1 MNKRLLAGMT
11 IVLVLSIVLVS
22 GASLAF
28 ASEKIS
34 SAEKVLKE
42 AVGLK
47 LQELGSNSGLD
58 SITRKNLVDDIY
70 EYTIILKVGAGQF
83 DKIGLHRV
91 VKEKKPW
98 TPIKTDEA
106 VMMVHGD
113 ANNFTSEFLSPS
125 DNVPPDQSIGVFLA
139 QKGIDVWGIDLRW
152 TFVPD
157 TTTNFSFMKKWDTAL
172 HLKDIKCAV
181 SVARVL
187 RGVTGSGLGRIFMLG
202 HSRGGQFV
210 YAYANAETQSPTF
223 LRDLKGIIPVD
234 MVYKYAPENEEQ
246 RQAALANYQVLKS
259 LYDAGIYY
267 SDEAAGLKYIAVL
280 AGTAPDEPSP
290 VVPGLTNRQA
300 AISVLASTYAT
311 YEPPLQPPA
320 PFYHY
325 LAGTFDPYGIPTGL
339 QFANLDYILDI
350 ALTVPSFQS
359 LGEIID
365 GEAIFSDSVEVPYDD
380 HLADIKI
387 PVFYLGAAGGFGEY
401 GLYTTE
407 LLGSTDISTL
417 IVQLHPPEAA
427 ALDYGHADLFWAD
440 NAKDLVWE
448 PIYNWLSDH

>member
-1 MNKRLLAGMT
+1 MT

-22 GASLAF
+22 GASLAS
-28 ASEKIS
+28 ASERAS
-34 SAEKVLKE
+34 GAEKAAEKMLKE

-47 LQELGSNSGLD
+47 LKELGSKGGLD

-70 EYTIILKVGAGQF
+70 EHTIVLKVDTGQF
-83 DKIGLHRV
+83 DRIGLHRV

-106 VMMVHGD
+106 IMMIHGD
-113 ANNFTSEFLSPS
+113 ANNFTSTFLSPS
-125 DNVPPDQSIGVFLA
+125 ENVLSDQSISVFLA
-139 QKGIDVWGIDLRW
+139 QRDIDVWGIDLRW

-157 TTTNFSFMKKWDTAL
+157 TTTDFSFMKKWDTAL

-181 SVARVL
+181 SIARVL
-187 RGVTGSGLGRIFMLG
+187 RGVTGSGLGQIFMLG

-210 YAYANAETQSPTF
+210 YAYANAETQFPTY

-234 MVYKYAPENEEQ
+234 MVYKYSPEDEEQ

-267 SDEAAGLKYIAVL
+267 SDKAAGLKYIAVL
-280 AGTAPDEPSP
+280 AATASDEPSP
-290 VVPGLTNRQA
+290 VVSGLTNWQA
-300 AISVLASTYAT
+300 ALFVLTSTYAT
-311 YEPPLQPPA
+311 YEPSMHPPTS
-320 PFYHY
+320 FYHY
-325 LAGTFDPYGIPTGL
+325 LAGTFDPHGIPNGL

-365 GEAIFSDSVEVPYDD
+365 GEAISSDVIDVPYDD

-387 PVFYLGAAGGFGEY
+387 PVFYLGAAGGFDDY
-401 GLYTTE
+401 GIYTTA

-440 NAKDLVWE
+440 NARDLVWE
-448 PIYNWLSDH
+448 PIYNWINDH